1 MRNEL
6 LLSVAG
12 AALAL
17 LFVSCGSDPHTS
29 ITSIFDNAT
38 GRGPYGAGVTTIEL
52 NDTTRPTAANHE
64 FPGSNDRKLM
74 TEIWYPTSAV
84 TAGATRDATVD
95 TDDAPYPLIVFS
107 HGLSASRILYAG
119 YGEYLASHGYIVA
132 APDYPLSNLA
142 APGGPRLNAV
152 LEQPKDL
159 SFVIDKM
166 LEFNAS
172 DGDRLKDAIDPDRIG
187 ATGHSLGAMTT
198 FMSIYGPD
206 RDARIKAAL
215 PFETPGCF
223 FPESYVGDASVPI
236 LFTSGT
242 DDLITP
248 PVSAT
253 HVYDIANAPR
263 YLVSIT
269 GADHTRFAEVDI
281 PDTSIVG
288 NGTLQ
293 SIGQGDFASDVVAMG
308 QSLGGGITSCGINA
322 ERPNDP
328 LLDAQRQR
336 DILRMIEVVFFDGYL
351 RGDSDSVDFLT
362 DGLASAIPEVTVTSD
377 LGK

>member
-17 LFVSCGSDPHTS
+17 LFVSCDSDSHRSPA
-29 ITSIFDNAT
+29 SIFDSARQL
-38 GRGPYGAGVTTIEL
+38 GLYGIGVTTLEL
-52 NDTTRPTAANHE
+52 TDTTRPTAVNHE
-64 FPGSNDRKLM
+64 FPGSNDRKL
-74 TEIWYPTSAV
+74 TVEVWYPTSAV
-84 TAGATRDATVD
+84 AADATRDAPVD
-95 TDDAPYPLIVFS
+95 MDDAPYPLIVFS

-119 YGEYLASHGYIVA
+119 YGEHLASHGYIVA

-172 DGDRLKDAIDPDRIG
+172 DGNRFKGTIDPDRIG

-198 FMSIYGPD
+198 FMSVYGPD

-248 PVSAT
+248 PSSAT

-263 YLVSIT
+263 YLVSIK
-269 GADHTRFAEVDI
+269 GADHVRFAEVDI

-293 SIGQGDFASDVVAMG
+293 SIGQGDFASDVAAMG
-308 QSLGGGITSCGINA
+308 QTLGGGIARCGINA

-336 DILRMIEVVFFDGYL
+336 DILRTIEVAFFDGYL
-351 RGDSDSVDFLT
+351 RGDKDSVHFLT
-362 DGLASAIPEVTVTSD
+362 DGLTASIPEVTVTSD
-377 LGK
+377 LG